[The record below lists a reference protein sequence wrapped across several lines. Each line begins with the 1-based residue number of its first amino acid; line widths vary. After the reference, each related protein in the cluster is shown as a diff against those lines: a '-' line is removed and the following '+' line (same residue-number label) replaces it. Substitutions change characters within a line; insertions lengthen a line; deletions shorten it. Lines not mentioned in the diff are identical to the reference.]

1 MVLMNQITGK
11 EWRHRF
17 REQTYGHGG
26 GGIEWDERRKR
37 HRHIY
42 TIRCKMDSW
51 WEVAVERGDPS
62 LVLCDDL
69 EGWDMGRGERLIR
82 IVV

>member
-1 MVLMNQITGK
+1 
-11 EWRHRF
+11 
-17 REQTYGHGG
+17 
-26 GGIEWDERRKR
+26 
-37 HRHIY
+37 
-42 TIRCKMDSW
+42 MDSW

-69 EGWDMGRGERLIR
+69 EGWVMGRGERLIR